1 MKKNKLYIIVP
12 HENGKISLFNA
23 NKIEGLEPYLPPME
37 AIKTNIELQVAKW
50 EKDNSYKPQPLM
62 LGVPLDVFLKVKAI
76 TGGKWNEIP
85 VNQGCNGVPSVLL
98 IPQKDDEHS

>member
-37 AIKTNIELQVAKW
+37 AIKVNIELQVAKW
-50 EKDNSYKPQPLM
+50 ERDHSYKPQPLT
-62 LGVPLDVFLKVKAI
+62 LSVPLDVFLKVKAI

-85 VNQGCNGVPSVLL
+85 VNQGCNGVPSVIL
-98 IPQKDDEHS
+98 IPQKGDEHS